1 MRNLKRVL
9 GLALA
14 SVMVLSMMVVG
25 AGAANYDDFSDK
37 DEIVNT
43 EAVSVLVELGVI
55 AGKADG
61 SYDPTGIVT
70 RAEMAKMPT
79 PWATGL
85 PRTSSTAPTWAS
97 WPATAPATSTPTPL

>member
-25 AGAANYDDFSDK
+25 AGAANYDDFTDK

-43 EAVSVLVELGVI
+43 EAVQMLVELGVLQ
-55 AGKADG
+55 GKDSGAF
-61 SYDPTGIVT
+61 DPPGIFS
-70 RAEMAKMPT
+70 RGEMAKIIRVV
-79 PWATGL
+79 L
-85 PRTSSTAPTWAS
+85 N
-97 WPATAPATSTPTPL
+97 